1 MGKIVDLNDEISLTK
16 EREELIKE
24 KSSSLKNK
32 IKRICGES
40 DDPNE
45 ISVMTDSFII
55 DLLSALIVRVNEIEE
70 GLESLTED
78 LV

>member
-32 IKRICGES
+32 IKRINES